1 MRAGPAVLFLPS
13 RFFGGWPED
22 SFFNDPWPCSST
34 LVPDESPISPSPP
47 PFTSLLLRS
56 PMGLT
61 ATLTENQL
69 APPTSEGIVP
79 AEGVRDHPSFGGASL
94 RLCVFA
100 FLFPAMVYIVSQRE
114 IQVLCDG
121 RRTLLGDS
129 LTAPV

>member
-94 RLCVFA
+94 RLCVFVSGHGLHRFA
-100 FLFPAMVYIVSQRE
+100 ARDTGSVRWPANT
-114 IQVLCDG
+114 LG
-121 RRTLLGDS
+121 R
-129 LTAPV
+129 